1 MKTLG
6 MAGVEKKKAS
16 FHIRETLWRR
26 AFTEDCK
33 GLRVVLG
40 QLECLCTRSLKAS
53 TSSKSYVPQVIV
65 LKNLFRRHLQSQ
77 LGISNRLYIYI
88 YIYIYIYLFSSILTL
103 QGNGEA
109 SIEWRIAFNR
119 MAGRNNGEGQQLS
132 SPCNYVTISGLAQ
145 RACPRISC
153 TFNSYWV
160 ILDDWLTDSPKSQ
173 FSWNVFFRATT
184 LRQSMVLF
192 WLASA
197 IFQSRLE
204 YQVLAQYL
212 HAAPAILLWKP
223 SRCIWS
229 TELGCLCAG
238 VHMC

>member
-1 MKTLG
+1 
-6 MAGVEKKKAS
+6 MAK
-16 FHIRETLWRR
+16 
-26 AFTEDCK
+26 
-33 GLRVVLG
+33 
-40 QLECLCTRSLKAS
+40 
-53 TSSKSYVPQVIV
+53 
-65 LKNLFRRHLQSQ
+65 
-77 LGISNRLYIYI
+77 
-88 YIYIYIYLFSSILTL
+88 
-103 QGNGEA
+103 A

-160 ILDDWLTDSPKSQ
+160 RMDDW
-173 FSWNVFFRATT
+173 FSEEPIFMKRFFFRATT

-212 HAAPAILLWKP
+212 LWTAGWTCIAGHTFVKAIQVHLINRTWMPVCWGTHVLKMLWATDPKTKHDCCYTVTTLVFSPCSSNHCFHGNGSLNGPSQRALQQDRPRSRMHHAL
-223 SRCIWS
+223 S
-229 TELGCLCAG
+229 
-238 VHMC
+238 